1 MRKLSDLGTDE
12 CMDVLC
18 EIAPSIQEIVDDND
32 IMNALGKAIDKNGLT
47 TAGVF
52 MAATSKLVGAV
63 PMLFKTHRE
72 DVYNILSSVG
82 GVTVEDIKAQ
92 NMLDTMQQ
100 TKEILQDKPLLDFFG
115 LSKRG
120 GSGEC

>member
-18 EIAPSIQEIVDDND
+18 AIAPSIQGIVDDND

-72 DVYNILSSVG
+72 DVYNILSIVG

>member
-1 MRKLSDLGTDE
+1 
-12 CMDVLC
+12 MDVLC
-18 EIAPSIQEIVDDND
+18 AIAPSIQEIVDDND

>member
-18 EIAPSIQEIVDDND
+18 SIAPSIQEIVDDKD
-32 IMNALGKAIDKNGLT
+32 IMNVLGKAIDKNGLT

-82 GVTVEDIKAQ
+82 GVTVDEVKSQ
-92 NMLDTMQQ
+92 NMLDTMKQM
-100 TKEILQDKPLLDFFG
+100 KEILQDKPLLDFFG
-115 LSKRG
+115 WSKRG
-120 GSGEC
+120 DSGAC

>member
-18 EIAPSIQEIVDDND
+18 AISPNIQAIVDDKD
-32 IMNALGKAIDKNGLT
+32 IISAIGKAIDKNGMT
-47 TAGVF
+47 NAGVM
-52 MAATSKLVGAV
+52 MAAISKLVSAV
-63 PMLFKTHRE
+63 PMLLKAHRE
-72 DVYNILSSVG
+72 DVYSILSNVG
-82 GVTVEDIKAQ
+82 GVTVEDVKAQ

-120 GSGEC
+120 GSSGC

>member
-18 EIAPSIQEIVDDND
+18 TIAPSIQAIVEDKD
-32 IMNALGKAIDKNGLT
+32 IMSTLGKAIDKKGMT
-47 TAGVF
+47 TAGVL
-52 MAATSKLVGAV
+52 MTAASKLVGAV

-82 GVTVEDIKAQ
+82 GVTVDEVKSQ

-100 TKEILQDKPLLDFFG
+100 IKEILQDKPLLDFFG
-115 LSKRG
+115 WSKRG
-120 GSGEC
+120 DSGAC

>member
-18 EIAPSIQEIVDDND
+18 TIAPSIQAIVEDKD
-32 IMNALGKAIDKNGLT
+32 IMSTLGKAIDKKGMT
-47 TAGVF
+47 TAGVL
-52 MAATSKLVGAV
+52 MAAASKLVGAV

-82 GVTVEDIKAQ
+82 GVTVDEVKSQ
-92 NMLDTMQQ
+92 NMLDTMHQI
-100 TKEILQDKPLLDFFG
+100 KEILQDKPLLDFFG
-115 LSKRG
+115 WSKRG
-120 GSGEC
+120 DSGAC

>member
-18 EIAPSIQEIVDDND
+18 TIAPSIQAIVDDKD

-47 TAGVF
+47 AAGVL
-52 MAATSKLVGAV
+52 MAATSKLVGAA

-72 DVYNILSSVG
+72 DVYKIISTVG
-82 GVTVEDIKAQ
+82 GITVEDVKAQ
-92 NMLDTMQQ
+92 NMLDTMRQM
-100 TKEILQDKPLLDFFG
+100 KEILQDKPLLDFFG
-115 LSKRG
+115 WSKRG
-120 GSGEC
+120 DSGAC

>member
-18 EIAPSIQEIVDDND
+18 TIAPNIQAIVDDKD
-32 IMNALGKAIDKNGLT
+32 ITNALGKAIDKKGLT
-47 TAGVF
+47 TAGVL
-52 MAATSKLVGAV
+52 MTAASKLVGAV

-72 DVYNILSSVG
+72 DLYNILSSVG

>member
-18 EIAPSIQEIVDDND
+18 TIAPSIQAIVEDKD
-32 IMNALGKAIDKNGLT
+32 IVSTLGKSVDKKGMT
-47 TAGVF
+47 TAGVL
-52 MAATSKLVGAV
+52 MAAASKLVGAV

-82 GVTVEDIKAQ
+82 GVTVDEVKSQ

-100 TKEILQDKPLLDFFG
+100 IKEILQDKPLLDFFG
-115 LSKRG
+115 WSKRG
-120 GSGEC
+120 DSGAC

>member
-18 EIAPSIQEIVDDND
+18 TIAPNIQAIVDDND

-47 TAGVF
+47 TAGVY

-72 DVYNILSSVG
+72 DVYNILSSVV

>member
-18 EIAPSIQEIVDDND
+18 TIAPSIQAIVEDKD
-32 IMNALGKAIDKNGLT
+32 IVSTLGKAVDKKGMT
-47 TAGVF
+47 TAGVL
-52 MAATSKLVGAV
+52 MAAASKLVGAV
-63 PMLFKTHRE
+63 PMLFNTHRE

-82 GVTVEDIKAQ
+82 GVTVDEVKSQ

-100 TKEILQDKPLLDFFG
+100 IKEILQDKPLLDFFG
-115 LSKRG
+115 WSKRG
-120 GSGEC
+120 DPGAC

>member
-18 EIAPSIQEIVDDND
+18 AIAPSIQEIVDDND

-47 TAGVF
+47 TAGVY

-63 PMLFKTHRE
+63 PMLFKTHRA

>member
-18 EIAPSIQEIVDDND
+18 TIAPNIRAIVDDKD
-32 IMNALGKAIDKNGLT
+32 IMDALGKAIDKNGLT

-63 PMLFKTHRE
+63 PVLFKTHRE

-82 GVTVEDIKAQ
+82 GVTVDDIKAQ

-100 TKEILQDKPLLDFFG
+100 TKEILRDKPLLDFFG

-120 GSGEC
+120 GYDGC